1 MSLYHSF
8 RKTGKKKEIS
18 NRPRS
23 CPLGSDSRILYAHIK
38 TGMQKSIPVLLVRQ
52 AGIDRLTALRLQAA
66 SSPHTVRH
74 RITRC
79 QRLHR
84 SFWPRSCPLGSDSRI
99 LYAHTKTGMQK
110 SIPVL
115 LVRQAGIEPAAFTI
129 EQGISLIA

>member
-18 NRPRS
+18 NRPQS

-52 AGIDRLTALRLQAA
+52 AGI
-66 SSPHTVRH
+66 
-74 RITRC
+74 
-79 QRLHR
+79 
-84 SFWPRSCPLGSDSRI
+84 
-99 LYAHTKTGMQK
+99 
-110 SIPVL
+110 
-115 LVRQAGIEPAAFTI
+115 EPAAFTI